1 MDRIPVTREG
11 YERLREELERLKQ
24 VERPENVRAIEEA
37 RSHGDIS
44 ENAEFYAA
52 KERQAFIEGR
62 INELEYKLSKMEI
75 FDPTDLPGDKV
86 VFGCTVLVQRLD
98 SSEQFRYQLVGP
110 DESDIKL
117 GRLSVKSPLGKALI
131 GREVGEIFEVR
142 TPGGPREYE
151 LVDIL
156 KG

>member
-11 YERLREELERLKQ
+11 FERLREELERLKH
-24 VERPENVRAIEEA
+24 VERPENIKAIEEA
-37 RSHGDIS
+37 RAHGDIT

-52 KERQAFIEGR
+52 KEKQAFIEGK
-62 INELEYKLSKMEI
+62 INELEYKLSKMEV
-75 FDPTDLPGDKV
+75 FDPADLPGDKV
-86 VFGCTVLVQRLD
+86 VFGCTVLIQRLD
-98 SSEQFRYQLVGP
+98 SSEQLRYQLVGP

-156 KG
+156 KE